1 MRDSKPDCT
10 SIAELA
16 ARSGVSVPCTGNR
29 PVELDDP
36 DTVWFIE
43 RGAVNLFLV
52 EFKDGVEQAAPQ
64 HLLRRGSGWL
74 LLGFAP
80 DEQDGDEGTT
90 LSLVAKGLP
99 GTVLRRLPASTLS
112 EADPAEVAE
121 QVDTW
126 LTAITD
132 TLSRFVGRIP
142 RPTALAESGST
153 LDLAPPCTL
162 SVRRDVVWVTQP
174 ASGASVFMDIVDPGE
189 REGLAPREKE
199 PSAGEREGLAPRKK
213 EPSAGER
220 EGLAPRKKEPSAG
233 EPLIPLTRTSWLSL
247 FEEATVVGKSTE
259 TLVAEGMLLPALAS
273 FRAVMFTLERLN
285 RRLAVVDEANLE
297 RARTM
302 NRRAAEKAA
311 RQRLFNIYDLPLDG
325 SADVEDT
332 ALADALQIVG
342 RREGIDFTIP
352 ARSGPS
358 DAPIGLVDV
367 LDASGVRARRVRL
380 NAEDNWW
387 RGDSNAML
395 AFRDE
400 DGQPVALLPGMF
412 GRYRIVDPVTKRS
425 TRITATRAGE
435 LAKDAW
441 MFYRPLPPG
450 AAKPA
455 DLVAIAL
462 HGSAPDVVR
471 LVTAGLPGGL
481 IKLLPALALGFV
493 ANHVAGGGSA
503 GALYAV
509 AIAVA
514 GFGLLGAMLHLLQS
528 TAMMRLE
535 GRSSS
540 RVEAAFWDR
549 LMRLPPSVL
558 HRHPSG
564 DLAMSGMTFQNLRDG
579 LQGVVADS
587 LLSVVFLLPVFGV
600 IFFYDATLGIGALV
614 FSLASLFVTVVLALR
629 QISPYGRMISA
640 GRRVAGRLFQI
651 VGGITK
657 LRVENAEGSAFA
669 IWAGDYREQKRA
681 EIDLAAVEGHS
692 RAFGAALP
700 FVAGGLLLLA
710 VVTVG
715 ERTVALGDFLV
726 VYTVFLAFQSA
737 IARLGESF
745 GTVAATLPAFD
756 QMRPLLAAA
765 PEAEVDGEP
774 VDYLGGEILFDRISF
789 RYDPDG
795 PLILDDVTIRAR
807 PGEFVA
813 IAGESGAGKS
823 TLFRLALGMDRPSAG
838 AVYYDGR
845 DLRHLNLKQVRRQ
858 IGAVPQ
864 SVGLHPQ
871 DLWDNVVGHHH
882 DVATEDVWKAART
895 AEMEDQIKAMP
906 MGMMT
911 MVGTSGSVLSGGESQ
926 RITIARSVIGS
937 PRIMMFD
944 EATNWLDN
952 ESQATVMQNLTAL
965 TSTRIVIAH
974 RLSTLEQADRIYVLQ
989 AGKVVQSGTFE
1000 ELMEVGGVFRELV
1013 RRQIA

>member
-1 MRDSKPDCT
+1 MQAGEYT

-16 ARSGVSVPCTGNR
+16 ARDGTPVPCAGNL

-36 DTVWFIE
+36 DSIWLIDE
-43 RGAVNLFLV
+43 GAVNLFLI

-64 HLLRRGSGWL
+64 HLLRRDSGWL
-74 LLGFAP
+74 LPGVAP
-80 DEQDGDEGTT
+80 DEEDDDEGTT

-99 GTVLRRLPASTLS
+99 GTLLRRLPASSLT
-112 EADPAEVAE
+112 EVDPAELAE
-121 QVDTW
+121 QTDTW

-142 RPTALAESGST
+142 RPTALAEPGMT
-153 LDLAPPCTL
+153 LDLKPPCTL
-162 SVRRDVVWVTQP
+162 TVRRDVAWVPQP
-174 ASGASVFMDIVDPGE
+174 PPGASAFMDIVDHAEVAAAAGPGE
-189 REGLAPREKE
+189 ALV
-199 PSAGEREGLAPRKK
+199 
-213 EPSAGER
+213 
-220 EGLAPRKKEPSAG
+220 
-233 EPLIPLTRTSWLSL
+233 PLTRTSWLSV
-247 FEEATVVGKSTE
+247 FDEATLAAKSTE
-259 TLVAEGMLLPALAS
+259 TLAREGILLPALAA
-273 FRAVMFTLERLN
+273 FHAVAFALERLN

-302 NRRAAEKAA
+302 SRRSAEKAA
-311 RQRLFNIYDLPLDG
+311 RQRLFNIYDQPLERD
-325 SADVEDT
+325 ADVEDT
-332 ALADALQIVG
+332 ALVDALRIIG
-342 RREGIDFTIP
+342 RREGIEFEIP
-352 ARSGPS
+352 ERSGVS
-358 DAPIGLVDV
+358 DAPIALLDV

-380 NAEDNWW
+380 NADDNWW

-395 AFRDE
+395 AFRAA

-412 GRYRIVDPVTKRS
+412 GRYREVDPLSKRS
-425 TRITATRAGE
+425 ARITATRARALGKE
-435 LAKDAW
+435 AW
-441 MFYRPLPPG
+441 MFYRPLPAG

-455 DLVAIAL
+455 DLLAIAL
-462 HGSAPDVVR
+462 QGTAADLVR
-471 LVTAGLPGGL
+471 LVIAGLPGGL

-509 AIAVA
+509 AVAVA

-535 GRSSS
+535 GRSAS

-558 HRHPSG
+558 HRQPSG

-579 LQGVVADS
+579 LQGLVADS
-587 LLSVVFLLPVFGV
+587 LLSIIFLLPIFGV
-600 IFFYDATLGIGALV
+600 IFFYDAALGVGALA
-614 FSLASLFVTVVLALR
+614 FSLASLLVTVVIGWR

-657 LRVENAEGSAFA
+657 LRLENAEGSAFA
-669 IWAGDYREQKRA
+669 VWARDYREQKRA
-681 EIDLAAVEGHS
+681 ELDLGALEGHA

-700 FVAGGLLLLA
+700 FLAGGALLLA

-715 ERTVALGDFLV
+715 ERNLPVGDFLV
-726 VYTVFLAFQSA
+726 VYIVFIAFQSA

-756 QMRPLLAAA
+756 QMRPLLAAE
-765 PEAEVDGEP
+765 PESDVGGEA
-774 VDYLGGEILFDRISF
+774 VDYLGGEVLFDRISF

-823 TLFRLALGMDRPSAG
+823 TLFRLALGIDRPTAG

-845 DLRHLNLKQVRRQ
+845 DLRHLNLKRLRRH

-871 DLWDNVVGHHH
+871 DLWDNLVSHH
-882 DVATEDVWKAART
+882 DKVATDDVWQAARL
-895 AEMEDQIKAMP
+895 AEMEAQIKAMP

-911 MVGTSGSVLSGGESQ
+911 MVGTSGAVLSGGESQ
-926 RITIARSVIGS
+926 RVTIARSVVGS

-952 ESQATVMQNLTAL
+952 ESQAKVMENLNAL

-989 AGKVVQSGTFE
+989 AGKVVQSGSFV
-1000 ELMEVGGVFRELV
+1000 ELMDVDGVFRELV
-1013 RRQIA
+1013 KRQIA